1 MNKIHKNQSKSTGR
15 YFQKDKDNRT
25 QKNFCKDIEKTEK
38 ESAKSRDQ
46 QKSCLSKEMIRIV
59 QKEKEIRSQL
69 EGKVKNMLCLSEN
82 SLCILNK
89 NRFELCKTIFLVLS
103 IF

>member
-1 MNKIHKNQSKSTGR
+1 
-15 YFQKDKDNRT
+15 
-25 QKNFCKDIEKTEK
+25 
-38 ESAKSRDQ
+38 
-46 QKSCLSKEMIRIV
+46 MIRIV

-69 EGKVKNMLCLSEN
+69 DGKVKNMLCLSEN

>member
-1 MNKIHKNQSKSTGR
+1 
-15 YFQKDKDNRT
+15 
-25 QKNFCKDIEKTEK
+25 
-38 ESAKSRDQ
+38 
-46 QKSCLSKEMIRIV
+46 MIRIV

-69 EGKVKNMLCLSEN
+69 DGKVKNMLCLSEN

-89 NRFELCKTIFLVLS
+89 NCFELCKTIFLVLS

>member
-1 MNKIHKNQSKSTGR
+1 
-15 YFQKDKDNRT
+15 
-25 QKNFCKDIEKTEK
+25 
-38 ESAKSRDQ
+38 
-46 QKSCLSKEMIRIV
+46 MIRIV
-59 QKEKEIRSQL
+59 QKEKEIQSKL
-69 EGKVKNMLCLSEN
+69 DGKVKNMLCLSEN